1 MVKLTPAE
9 IAEMDGTSAVRLQV
23 TPNLVPMAELKTG
36 SISLFAVTAVVF
48 TTTVV
53 TPAATTTAPAAA
65 APQTAGLA
73 ELVQFAP
80 GAPWFAVVLLRIGE
94 PVVTNP
100 LPFPAA
106 SR

>member
-23 TPNLVPMAELKTG
+23 TPNLVPIAELKTG

-48 TTTVV
+48 TTTPV

-65 APQTAGLA
+65 APQTAWLA
-73 ELVQFAP
+73 EMLQFAP
-80 GAPWFAVVLLRIGE
+80 AAPWFPVVLLRTGE
-94 PVVTNP
+94 TDVTN
-100 LPFPAA
+100 
-106 SR
+106 